1 VDGKHTETIKKD
13 TVITVSDG
21 KYVHTVA
28 KGNSTVNVNTGTF
41 THNVKGLVS
50 ETFHNAQETT
60 VKQDITITST
70 TAKITVDGKTE
81 IVLVCGESSISL
93 KANGDIKISGKK
105 IEISGGDEAK
115 LGVGNQNVTCDKTK
129 VGVSGAAINSS
140 AVGMHEIAGA
150 LVKIN

>member
-1 VDGKHTETIKKD
+1 
-13 TVITVSDG
+13 VS
-21 KYVHTVA
+21 
-28 KGNSTVNVNTGTF
+28 KGNSTHNVSTGTF
-41 THNVKGLVS
+41 DHNVKGKVT
-50 ETFHNAQETT
+50 ETFADAQETN

-70 TAKITVDGKTE
+70 AAKITINGKTE

-93 KANGDIKISGKK
+93 KENGDIKISGKK

-115 LGVGNQNVTCDKTK
+115 LGVGNQNVTCDKMK